1 MNYDE
6 LLFEDADKL
15 LCFGN
20 EYASVIAIENAAYDI
35 LPVNEVSYDRN
46 IDDDDDDDD
55 GINRGYGDTGVGHKK
70 SITGEAKGRNK
81 IKKEVESEVEGDKT
95 NIEDTRKFNNA
106 IKALT
111 AAAAAVTGGAAATA
125 ANAVKNSDGG
135 TGKVAGIVA
144 LASAVTTA
152 AGAVGQHLHDKHRV
166 QKLKADSIE
175 TLDDKLDDITVK
187 LNTAGPGEKRDLLV
201 ARDAL
206 RKAKREIVKM

>member
-20 EYASVIAIENAAYDI
+20 EYASVIAVENAAYDI

-46 IDDDDDDDD
+46 IDD
-55 GINRGYGDTGVGHKK
+55 NGYGDTGTGHRK
-70 SITGEAKGRNK
+70 SINDEIIERGREKQEA
-81 IKKEVESEVEGDKT
+81 ESDADSEVT
-95 NIEDTRKFNNA
+95 NIQDTKKFNNA

-125 ANAVKNSDGG
+125 VNAVKNNDAG

-144 LASAVTTA
+144 LASAVSTA

-166 QKLKADSIE
+166 QKLKADSLE
-175 TLDDKLDDITVK
+175 TLDDKLEAITVK
-187 LNTAGPGEKRDLLV
+187 LNGAGPGEKRDLLV

-206 RKAKREIVKM
+206 KKAKRDVARM

>member
-6 LLFEDADKL
+6 MLFEDADKL

-20 EYASVIAIENAAYDI
+20 EYASVIAVENAASDI

-46 IDDDDDDDD
+46 IDDDE
-55 GINRGYGDTGVGHKK
+55 GYGDTGTGHRK
-70 SITGEAKGRNK
+70 SIKDEADDRNV
-81 IKKEVESEVEGDKT
+81 IKKHVESDVDSERND
-95 NIEDTRKFNNA
+95 IEDTKKFNNA

-111 AAAAAVTGGAAATA
+111 AAAAAVTGGAAATVA
-125 ANAVKNSDGG
+125 SAVKNNDGG

-175 TLDDKLDDITVK
+175 KLDDKLDDITVK

-206 RKAKREIVKM
+206 RKAKRDIVKM